1 MFSAFQQAHYNIPPE
16 EPQRGSRSL
25 YKETNK
31 LEETKKTKK
40 HESKLNRDKQLAVLK
55 TVPKNKGKTKDFL
68 YKIREE

>member
-31 LEETKKTKK
+31 LEEPKK
-40 HESKLNRDKQLAVLK
+40 HEGKLNRDKQLAVLK

-68 YKIREE
+68 YKTREEW

>member
-1 MFSAFQQAHYNIPPE
+1 M
-16 EPQRGSRSL
+16 

-31 LEETKKTKK
+31 LEETKK

-68 YKIREE
+68 YKTREE

>member
-1 MFSAFQQAHYNIPPE
+1 MISAFQQAHYNIPPE

-31 LEETKKTKK
+31 LEETKK

>member
-1 MFSAFQQAHYNIPPE
+1 MMFSAFQQAHYNIPPE

-31 LEETKKTKK
+31 LEETKK

-68 YKIREE
+68 YKTREE

>member
-31 LEETKKTKK
+31 LEETKK

>member
-31 LEETKKTKK
+31 LEETKK
-40 HESKLNRDKQLAVLK
+40 HESNLNRDKQLAVLK

-68 YKIREE
+68 YKTREE